1 MTRTLL
7 LLGIL
12 SLTIP
17 ALANP
22 LRAAEQ
28 QDLVD
33 KARITVESF
42 ARDPDMAPMR
52 SLLKRAHGVLIVPQ
66 WLKAG
71 FIIGGAGGSGVLLA
85 RNGDWSGPAFV
96 DMAAGSV
103 GLQIGAQAA
112 EVILL
117 LMTEHAVDAMLHNK
131 VKIGADL
138 SAAAGPVGKG
148 IEAATTTNLRDD
160 VYAYSRAKGLLVG
173 LSLEGAAIKTKAKWN
188 SAYYGESVT
197 ARQIVLE
204 RAVTGENAD
213 SLKEAL
219 TAAAR

>member
-52 SLLKRAHGVLIVPQ
+52 SLLKRARGVLIVPQ

-160 VYAYSRAKGLLVG
+160 VYAYSRAKGLFLG
-173 LSLEGAAIKTKAKWN
+173 LSLEGAAIKAKAKWN

-204 RAVTGENAD
+204 RVVTGENDD

-219 TAAAR
+219 MAAAR